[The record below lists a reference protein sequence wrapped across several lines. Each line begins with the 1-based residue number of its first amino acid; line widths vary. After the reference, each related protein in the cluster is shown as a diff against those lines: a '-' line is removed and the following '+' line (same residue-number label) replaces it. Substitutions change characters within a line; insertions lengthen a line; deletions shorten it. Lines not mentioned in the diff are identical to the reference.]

1 MLTIEVERRG
11 GAYFEPY
18 ITDHD
23 NGCVVTFHNDDIT
36 DEGAGYLAQAYTS
49 QALRWARRLPG
60 EQRGERI
67 PVAMERRAV
76 LPDGAV
82 VVVEDR
88 PDCIKYT
95 VRADL
100 ISARGAESITRTQSE
115 RSPDW
120 GRLPAPYTARL
131 GAM

>member
-1 MLTIEVERRG
+1 MLTIEVERCG

-18 ITDHD
+18 ITDRD

-36 DEGAGYLAQAYTS
+36 EEGAGYFAQAYTN
-49 QALRWARRLPG
+49 QAIRWAPRSPR
-60 EQRGERI
+60 ERRGERI
-67 PVAMERRAV
+67 PVTMVRREV
-76 LPDGAV
+76 LPEGALIV
-82 VVVEDR
+82 IDDR
-88 PDCIKYT
+88 PGYIRYT

-120 GRLPAPYTARL
+120 GRIPAPRAARR
-131 GAM
+131 GAI

>member
-1 MLTIEVERRG
+1 MLTIEVERCG
-11 GAYFEPY
+11 GAYFDPY

-23 NGCVVTFHNDDIT
+23 TGCVVTFHNDDIT
-36 DEGAGYLAQAYTS
+36 EEGAGYLAQAYTG

-60 EQRGERI
+60 EQRGKRI

-76 LPDGAV
+76 LPEGAV
-82 VVVEDR
+82 IVVDDR
-88 PDCIKYT
+88 PDFIRYT

-100 ISARGAESITRTQSE
+100 ISARGAESISRTQSE

-120 GRLPAPYTARL
+120 GRLPAPYAARL

>member
-1 MLTIEVERRG
+1 MLSIEVERCG

-23 NGCVVTFHNDDIT
+23 TGCVVTFHNDDIT
-36 DEGAGYLAQAYTS
+36 EEGAGYLAQAYS
-49 QALRWARRLPG
+49 NQALRWARRLPG

-76 LPDGAV
+76 LPDRAV

-88 PDCIKYT
+88 PGFVKYT

-120 GRLPAPYTARL
+120 GRLPALHAARH